1 MADELAALQRTGD
14 AAAPPAAVGA
24 GTGRVRSVMRAM
36 TRHRLALAGLVLL
49 GVIVAGAVLGPLISP
64 YDTVEPDLQ
73 VRLQAP
79 SLAHPMG
86 TDELGRDVLTRVLAG
101 GRVSLAI
108 GALATAVAMIVGVL
122 VGALAGFLRGWVD
135 NVLMRLVDMM
145 LSLPDLFLLILASA
159 LFGPSFLVIVF
170 IVGLVRWMNVARLT
184 RASIL
189 VLREREFVEAAR
201 SLGVRRR
208 RVVTRHLLPNS
219 MSPIIVAATLGVAS
233 AILAEST
240 LSFLG
245 LGLQPPT
252 SSWGSMLKDAQ
263 TQVFTSPW
271 QAAFPGLMIFLTV
284 LAINFVGDGLR
295 DAMDPSAAPAG
306 RTSRARRLA
315 VAALPV
321 GARRAATPVNSAS

>member
-1 MADELAALQRTGD
+1 MTGD
-14 AAAPPAAVGA
+14 AGVGLAVGA
-24 GTGRVRSVMRAM
+24 VAPTPAGSGSLLRALA
-36 TRHRLALAGLVLL
+36 RHRLATAGLVLL
-49 GVIVAGAVLGPLISP
+49 ALIVAGAVLGPVLSP
-64 YDTVEPDLQ
+64 YDTVAPDIAA
-73 VRLQAP
+73 RLQPP

-86 TDELGRDVLTRVLAG
+86 TDDLGRDVLTRVLAG

-108 GALATAVAMIVGVL
+108 GALATAVALAVGVL
-122 VGALAGFLRGWVD
+122 VGAVAGFRRGWTD
-135 NVLMRLVDMM
+135 NVLMRLVDLM

-159 LFGPSFLVIVF
+159 LFGPSFLVIVV

-184 RASIL
+184 RAS
-189 VLREREFVEAAR
+189 VLALQEREFIEATRA
-201 SLGVRRR
+201 LGVRAG
-208 RVVTRHLLPNS
+208 RVVTHHLLRNS

-271 QAAFPGLMIFLTV
+271 QALFPGLMIFLTV

-295 DAMDPSAAPAG
+295 DALDPASTRAG
-306 RTSRARRLA
+306 RPARARQLA
-315 VAALPV
+315 LAALPA
-321 GARRAATPVNSAS
+321 GARRAATPPERRY